1 VTCYFF
7 FLISS
12 KRSWV
17 QLRGITIANIKH
29 SIAISIVIGTLPDSA
44 NKIPPTIMNKAQ
56 ALKILVIIIS
66 PLGD

>member
-1 VTCYFF
+1 M
-7 FLISS
+7 
-12 KRSWV
+12 
-17 QLRGITIANIKH
+17 QLRGTTIANIKH

-44 NKIPPTIMNKAQ
+44 NNIPPIIINEAQ